1 METFERARLD
11 AYFARIASQFA
22 PDELTSSFLIT
33 HLLSERPAF
42 VRAVAAMSRLTAVL
56 PKPKSVHPAA
66 QRETERTVAVDTLTR
81 ELFTDPDTALDYFES
96 RAAGEPISLLDV
108 GGYFAP
114 TLTDLHSHFTGRLV
128 GVVED
133 TENGHRRY
141 EALDKLRCPV
151 ISVAR
156 SPLKDPEDYLVGQSV
171 VFSTEAVMRGRGDI
185 LHGRP
190 ALVIGFGK
198 LGSSIARLLHAK
210 GVQVTVF
217 DIDPVRRTQALS
229 QGFTVARDRESAL
242 TGAGLVLCATGAV
255 SLRGEDFSHL
265 RNGAYVATV
274 TSSED
279 EARPRRPTG
288 RLHPHGRRRPHH
300 PLPNHRPLLLS
311 GQRRQC
317 GQLHPRRERWAVHL
331 PDPGRNPR
339 RDQDAHPQRSRTWHP
354 RGPRIRPRGHRGD
367 LALLLQQVIT
377 MPITANHIRTTLTAY
392 LDQHPEDKHEIDIV
406 QGLLDSGD
414 DLTSRESLPG
424 HVTAGAILVGRDG
437 RVLHILHNATGTWLL
452 PGGHI
457 ESSDHT
463 LLQTMRP

>member
-11 AYFARIASQFA
+11 AYFTRIAVQFA
-22 PDELTSSFLIT
+22 PDEQSSSFLIT
-33 HLLSERPAF
+33 HLLAERPAF
-42 VRAVAAMSRLTAVL
+42 VRAVAAMTRLAAVL

-66 QRETERTVAVDTLTR
+66 QRETERTVVVDALTR
-81 ELFTDPDTALDYFES
+81 ELFTNPDTTLDYFES

-114 TLTDLHSHFTGRLV
+114 TLTDVHSRFTGRLL

-133 TENGHRRY
+133 TENGHLRY
-141 EALDKLRCPV
+141 EALDKLPCPV

-229 QGFTVARDRESAL
+229 QGFTVARERETAL

-279 EARPRRPTG
+279 ELELA
-288 RLHPHGRRRPHH
+288 
-300 PLPNHRPLLLS
+300 S
-311 GQRRQC
+311 
-317 GQLHPRRERWAVHL
+317 L
-331 PDPGRNPR
+331 PDVYTRTVVGDHITRYQTTGHYFYLANGGNAVNFIHGASVGPFIFLIQAEILAAIRMLTRGGLPPG
-339 RDQDAHPQRSRTWHP
+339 
-354 RGPRIRPRGHRGD
+354 
-367 LALLLQQVIT
+367 
-377 MPITANHIRTTLTAY
+377 M
-392 LDQHPEDKHEIDIV
+392 HEVPAPD
-406 QGLLDSGD
+406 
-414 DLTSRESLPG
+414 RE
-424 HVTAGAILVGRDG
+424 AI
-437 RVLHILHNATGTWLL
+437 AATWL
-452 PGGHI
+452 
-457 ESSDHT
+457 SYFN
-463 LLQTMRP
+463 R